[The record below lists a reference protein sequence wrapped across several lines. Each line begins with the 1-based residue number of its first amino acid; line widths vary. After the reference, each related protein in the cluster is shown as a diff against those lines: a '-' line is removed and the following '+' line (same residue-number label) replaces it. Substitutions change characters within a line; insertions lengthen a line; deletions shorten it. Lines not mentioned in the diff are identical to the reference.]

1 MSKFAK
7 THQYITYELDLA
19 RSSTRVHAPP
29 GGASSISFG
38 SPSTPNEMEQPPQKK
53 KPEEQFQ
60 ASNTN
65 LGVSPQVRRKS
76 AHAMMSG
83 SGVAN
88 IFGDDHT
95 APTSPGKGVRQAP
108 GAALKS
114 SFSLG

>member
-1 MSKFAK
+1 MLS
-7 THQYITYELDLA
+7 ELDQA

-29 GGASSISFG
+29 GGASSISLG
-38 SPSTPNEMEQPPQKK
+38 SSTAPNDAVQPAPRKK
-53 KPEEQFQ
+53 VEEIQL
-60 ASNTN
+60 ATDSN

-95 APTSPGKGVRQAP
+95 APISPGKGVRQAP

-114 SFSLG
+114 TFSLG